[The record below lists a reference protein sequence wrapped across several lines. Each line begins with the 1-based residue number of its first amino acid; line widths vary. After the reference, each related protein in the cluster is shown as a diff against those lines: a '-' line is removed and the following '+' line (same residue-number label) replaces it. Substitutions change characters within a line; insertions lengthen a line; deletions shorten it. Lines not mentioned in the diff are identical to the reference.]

1 MKMSLKSSIITTKNE
16 NTGHYRDAKTGPH
29 SKDAKNAGG
38 GILYTS
44 RTFIIFLIPLI
55 ILGLGLWF
63 VASLDVN
70 SGDVQVAGALIRST
84 EVEMS
89 VNDCYLTETD
99 GTRKLVVEM
108 EGKNTGF
115 SNINLN
121 PGKFQL
127 VLAKSENPVQSQRI
141 VYNPMRYTS
150 TCEDAPASV
159 SSIPPDAVRSVTLVF
174 WGENLPRG
182 DEWEDHLLSLE
193 YLDPS
198 TSLMVSKL
206 INPSEE

>member
-1 MKMSLKSSIITTKNE
+1 MF
-16 NTGHYRDAKTGPH
+16 
-29 SKDAKNAGG
+29 
-38 GILYTS
+38 TS

-63 VASLDVN
+63 VASLDTD
-70 SGDVQVAGALIRST
+70 SGNVQVAGALVGST
-84 EVEMS
+84 DVELS
-89 VNDCYLTETD
+89 VNNCYLTEAD

-108 EGKNTGF
+108 EGKNAG
-115 SNINLN
+115 SLNVSLN

-127 VLAKSENPVQSQRI
+127 VLGKSENPMHAKRV
-141 VYNPMRYTS
+141 VYNPIRYTS
-150 TCEDAPASV
+150 VCEDAPASV
-159 SSIPPDAVRSVTLVF
+159 SSIPPDAIRSVTLVF

-193 YLDPS
+193 YYDPS